1 MGAETA
7 NETQG
12 REKETLIERAP
23 SGAAFVNQ
31 ALAVKLPGL
40 APSGFNPHAFAR
52 SGLRAPLAFDTDE
65 VAR

>member
-1 MGAETA
+1 MQFRTTTRIE
-7 NETQG
+7 
-12 REKETLIERAP
+12 LIVRAP
-23 SGAAFVNQ
+23 SEAAFVNQ